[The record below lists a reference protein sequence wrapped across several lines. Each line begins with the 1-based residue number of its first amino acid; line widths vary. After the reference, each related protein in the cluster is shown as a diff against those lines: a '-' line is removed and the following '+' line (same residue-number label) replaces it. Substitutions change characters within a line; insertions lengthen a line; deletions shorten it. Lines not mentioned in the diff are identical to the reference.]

1 MVKYKINLLDIVFH
15 ALADPT
21 RREILARVSEQECCV
36 TELAEPFEMSLPAVS
51 KHLKVLERAQLLK
64 RNKNGR
70 IYRFELNPEP
80 LKEAFELL
88 KDYEIFW
95 EQRLDSLEN
104 FLKQQKKENR
114 NKSEEKDDRR

>member
-1 MVKYKINLLDIVFH
+1 MVKYKVNLLDIVFH

-36 TELAEPFEMSLPAVS
+36 TELAEPFDMSLPAVS
-51 KHLKVLERAQLLK
+51 KHLKVLEKAQLLK
-64 RNKNGR
+64 RSKNGR
-70 IYRFELNPEP
+70 VYRFELNPEP
-80 LKEAFELL
+80 LKEAYQLL

-104 FLKQQKKENR
+104 FLIREKKSKQKPQ
-114 NKSEEKDDRR
+114 